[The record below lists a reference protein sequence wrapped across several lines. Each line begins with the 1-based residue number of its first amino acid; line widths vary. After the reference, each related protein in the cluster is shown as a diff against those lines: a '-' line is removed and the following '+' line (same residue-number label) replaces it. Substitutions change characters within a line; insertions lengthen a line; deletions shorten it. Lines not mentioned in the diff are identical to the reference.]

1 MTRYPLLV
9 YFYDFVLL
17 HNAQFSIKYDRP
29 PSFSFLFSLGLC
41 IETIVELRF
50 ALISINI

>member
-29 PSFSFLFSLGLC
+29 PFFSVSLGLC